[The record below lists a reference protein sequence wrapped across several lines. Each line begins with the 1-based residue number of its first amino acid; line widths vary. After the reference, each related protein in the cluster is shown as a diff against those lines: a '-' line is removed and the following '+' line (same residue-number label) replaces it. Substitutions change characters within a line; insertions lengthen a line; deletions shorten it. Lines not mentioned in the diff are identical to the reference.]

1 LLTWSQAAIA
11 SIVSQGGIFNIG
23 EAEAD
28 PGLIEQ
34 ILRYHLYHGV
44 VRSGDITTVPQ
55 FIPSFLNY
63 TGVVLDGQLSG
74 SGLPDGQVLQV
85 NLDEEGD
92 PIVTAGLKRETNIVE
107 VVSGQ
112 SERLLRPNQLI

>member
-1 LLTWSQAAIA
+1 
-11 SIVSQGGIFNIG
+11 
-23 EAEAD
+23 
-28 PGLIEQ
+28 
-34 ILRYHLYHGV
+34 
-44 VRSGDITTVPQ
+44 
-55 FIPSFLNY
+55 
-63 TGVVLDGQLSG
+63 
-74 SGLPDGQVLQV
+74 V